1 MIYQSLIKVSYS
13 LMKPIRILTPALD
26 LVGEIDNYLSF
37 SFSRNYHRPGEF
49 QLVTNRRVQHVDRL
63 FINQLV
69 MVGND
74 PMKTGII
81 RYKEIQLNEEGEEI
95 LTVKGF
101 QLSDIFKQR
110 ITFPPAG
117 TAHDLQNGPA
127 ESVMKHLVKRNCIE
141 RTNMAFPFLEME
153 SDLQRGSSIEWQSRY
168 KNLGEELEQIS
179 RLSNVGWHLI
189 PDFSSKQWI
198 FDVYMGRDLS
208 AEQSEHP
215 PVLFSTAFDN
225 IRSQAFI
232 DSILD
237 YGNQAVV
244 GGKGEG
250 VAREIVM
257 TETTATGLD
266 LYVVFVEGQDGDGS
280 GDLLKQGE
288 QHLAEHPHVL
298 SFQSEILPY
307 GPFRYQEDW
316 DVGDLI
322 TVQQPE
328 WGLQLTTR
336 VTEVQEIRERDGLE
350 LHVTF
355 GSEVPTFA
363 DKTKQKIK
371 YLLQSKR

>member
-1 MIYQSLIKVSYS
+1 
-13 LMKPIRILTPALD
+13 MKPIRILTPTLD

-49 QLVTNRRVQHVDRL
+49 QLVTNNRVQHADKL

-74 PMKTGII
+74 PTKTGII

-101 QLSDIFKQR
+101 QLGDIFKQR
-110 ITFPPAG
+110 ITFPSAG
-117 TAHDLQNGPA
+117 AAYDLQNGPA

-141 RTNMAFPFLEME
+141 LVDMAFSFLEVE
-153 SDLQRGSSIEWQSRY
+153 SDFQRGSSIEWQSRY

-179 RLSNVGWHLI
+179 RFTNVGWHVI
-189 PDFSSKQWI
+189 PDLTSKKWV
-198 FDVYMGRDLS
+198 FDVYNGRNFS
-208 AEQSEHP
+208 AEQSEQP

-225 IRSQAFI
+225 VQSQAFI
-232 DSILD
+232 DNILD

-250 VAREIVM
+250 AAREIVL
-257 TETTATGLD
+257 TETTASGLD
-266 LYVVFVEGQDGDGS
+266 LHVVFVEGQDSDES
-280 GDLLKQGE
+280 GDMLTQGE
-288 QHLAEHPHVL
+288 QQLSEHPHVL
-298 SFQSEILPY
+298 SFQSKILPY
-307 GPFRYQEDW
+307 GPFRYQKDW
-316 DVGDLI
+316 DVGDLVTI
-322 TVQQPE
+322 QQSE

-336 VTEVQEIRERDGLE
+336 VTEVQEIYERDGLE

-371 YLLQSKR
+371 QLLQSKR